1 LGEPFCWVLSEW
13 IQRIF
18 FELSM
23 ADFDPY
29 LKWLGIRESSRPINH
44 YRLLGLDLFEDD
56 ADVIAMAADRQMSH
70 IRTYQGGPN
79 GDLSQQLLNEL
90 ARARR
95 CLLMPEK
102 KQEYDKELRL
112 SQSSALPPVL
122 PPALGVPVK
131 NTAYPASEPEVPVA
145 VIRGSSELK
154 SAVPL
159 AGETPDAYDI
169 QSGDHSLANSKKR
182 EFKKSLLVGF
192 ALLSGGVA
200 AVGVSAALI
209 SSGVLGTAPQED
221 AVDGSSGKSIVD
233 SQPATS
239 VPPVATVDPPRA
251 DVSKVDSAED
261 NVGTSEM
268 VAGGDTEAVKPVVEP
283 VESPPVVASKQPEYT
298 LENLTGYPK
307 QIPSLMGVFG
317 EAKRFIVEKKIS
329 LLGAPPRSSEQVIE
343 VVPDGG
349 ALVIGLALSMDDEGN
364 VLSVCPVYHTGFRA
378 FAGDAFGRDGSEA
391 VSGAEGDSVFFLA
404 KPGYALSGL
413 EFSGALPSQGCRATF
428 MKISGNAL
436 DPKDSYSSDW
446 QGNES
451 ELKQTVD
458 NPKGLPVV
466 GLSVSFEPSGAL
478 SRLSLFAMDAS
489 AEPNPKKTDS
499 SLAGS
504 ELPGFF
510 EEKPE
515 MPESE
520 GTDVE
525 PSGEE
530 VAEPVVKLPRPDSRA
545 RAKSKKKVAGLLQ
558 SIENGARTVADRRS
572 AARELI
578 EDALSEDDFV
588 VRYVL
593 WTKAVEL
600 AEDSGDARLVV
611 DAMRL
616 LDQYYEIDFWKE
628 SLDSL
633 DAAARNV
640 SSQTARDFKKTTDD
654 LIREAEG
661 QGRYEVAVK
670 YLSFAIRQSKKVKDS
685 ESEDEYQAIEK
696 RVKKFR
702 DLSMDNEKALVT
714 LDSNPEDPLANLNRG
729 DFLFVIEDDFTNA
742 IPHWQNSG
750 NAELISM
757 LDLHADLGNKNRE
770 EILPLADAFAKLGE
784 SARSPRDRKFLAR
797 AQEIYKKS
805 VRSLSGLEKQSVNQ
819 KIDEI
824 KQKLETK

>member
-1 LGEPFCWVLSEW
+1 
-13 IQRIF
+13 
-18 FELSM
+18 M

-56 ADVIAMAADRQMSH
+56 ADVISMAADRQMSH

-102 KQEYDKELRL
+102 KQDYDKELRL
-112 SQSSALPPVL
+112 AQSSAMPPVL
-122 PPALGVPVK
+122 PPAMGVPVQ
-131 NTAYPASEPEVPVA
+131 NATYPASESEVPVA
-145 VIRGSSELK
+145 VIPGSSELK

-159 AGETPDAYDI
+159 AGESSDAYDI
-169 QSGDHSLANSKKR
+169 RSGDHSLANSKKR
-182 EFKKSLLVGF
+182 QFKKSLLVGF

-209 SSGVLGTAPQED
+209 SSGILGPAPQED
-221 AVDGSSGKSIVD
+221 TVDGSSEKSIVD
-233 SQPATS
+233 SQSATS
-239 VPPVATVDPPRA
+239 APPVATVDPPTE
-251 DVSKVDSAED
+251 DVSKVDSTED

-268 VAGGDTEAVKPVVEP
+268 VAGGDSEAVKPAGEP
-283 VESPPVVASKQPEYT
+283 VESPPVAAPVVAPEQPEYT

-307 QIPSLMGVFG
+307 QVPSLMGVFG

-329 LLGAPPRSSEQVIE
+329 LLGAPPLSSDQVIE

-349 ALVIGLALSMDDEGN
+349 ALVIGLALAMDDEGN

-378 FAGDAFGRDGSEA
+378 FAGEAFGRDGSEA
-391 VSGAEGDSVFFLA
+391 VSGAEGDSVLFLA

-413 EFSGALPSQGCRATF
+413 EFSGSLPSQGCRANF

-446 QGNES
+446 HGNES
-451 ELKQTVD
+451 ELEQTVE
-458 NPKGLPVV
+458 NPQGLPVV

-478 SRLSLFAMDAS
+478 SRLGLFAMDAS

-499 SLAGS
+499 LLAGN

-520 GTDVE
+520 RPDVE

-530 VAEPVVKLPRPDSRA
+530 VVEPVVKLPRPDSRT
-545 RAKSKKKVAGLLQ
+545 RAKSKKKVAGLLH

-572 AARELI
+572 AAQELI
-578 EDALSEDDFV
+578 DDALTEDDFV
-588 VRYVL
+588 VRYIL
-593 WTKAVEL
+593 WMKAVEL

-654 LIREAEG
+654 LIREAEE

-702 DLSMDNEKALVT
+702 DLSTDNDKALVT

-729 DFLFVIEDDFTNA
+729 DFLFVIEDDFANA

-750 NAELISM
+750 NTELISM

-784 SARSPRDRKFLAR
+784 PARSPRDRKFLAR
-797 AQEIYKKS
+797 ALGIYNKS